1 MSGGSLLESLNGEV
15 QQVLYKASTMLGDT
29 DSALGTGLNLDPEGL
44 GLLLP
49 FCDAQAATGSSE
61 ARQGLV
67 GALYG
72 SGLHHTLSMFL
83 GSRLTSPEERQVQE
97 ECAWRLQQWDT
108 FSPETARCVLPRVR
122 K

>member
-1 MSGGSLLESLNGEV
+1 
-15 QQVLYKASTMLGDT
+15 MLGDT

-49 FCDAQAATGSSE
+49 ICDAQAATGDSE

-72 SGLHHTLSMFL
+72 SGLHHTLAKFL
-83 GSRLTSPEERQVQE
+83 GPHPTSSEERQVQE

-108 FSPETARCVLPRVR
+108 FSPEMARSALVYTNLKFNCLLQEICAWLSSWGS
-122 K
+122 